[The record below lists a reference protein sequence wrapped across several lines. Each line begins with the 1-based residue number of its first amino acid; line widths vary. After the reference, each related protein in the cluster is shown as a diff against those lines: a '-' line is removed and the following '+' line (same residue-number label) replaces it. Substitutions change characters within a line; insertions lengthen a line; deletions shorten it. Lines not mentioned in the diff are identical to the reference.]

1 MRSAPTTTWGSRDA
15 RTWFADERH
24 AEVLRLLAAD
34 RRVESASLAV
44 RFGISAESVR
54 KDLALLEERGLLRRV
69 HGGAVPREP
78 SRAEPHVADRD
89 VHLAE
94 KSAIAR
100 RALRFVPDGG
110 SLLLDAGSTTL
121 RLAEMLPADRDLV
134 VYTNSW
140 PVGAALHERGIEV
153 VALGGRIRPPTM
165 AAVGALTGQ
174 ALAAINVDVAFLGTN
189 ALSFDRGLTTPDA
202 DEADVKQPDA
212 RRGAAAGVPGRLEQV
227 RPREPCPPRHSGRR
241 RRADHRRRV
250 LRRDHRKRLRAA
262 GITVEVADR

>member
-1 MRSAPTTTWGSRDA
+1 VTTGP

-24 AEVLRLLAAD
+24 TEVLRLLAGE
-34 RRVESASLAV
+34 RRVESAQLAEL
-44 RFGISAESVR
+44 FDISAESVR
-54 KDLALLEERGLLRRV
+54 KDLALLERRGLLRRV
-69 HGGAVPREP
+69 HGGAVPCEP
-78 SRAEPHVADRD
+78 SRAEPHVTDRD
-89 VHLAE
+89 VRIAE
-94 KSAIAR
+94 KSSIAR

-121 RLAEMLPADRDLV
+121 RLAEMLPTDRELV

-153 VALGGRIRPPTM
+153 VAIGGRIRPATM

-202 DEADVKQPDA
+202 DEADVKRQML
-212 RRGAAAGVPGRLEQV
+212 AAARQRVFLVDSSKFGHESHA
-227 RPREPCPPRHSGRR
+227 RHATLDDVDVLITDAAATAQQRR
-241 RRADHRRRV
+241 
-250 LRRDHRKRLRAA
+250 RLRAA
-262 GITVEVADR
+262 GVTVEVADR